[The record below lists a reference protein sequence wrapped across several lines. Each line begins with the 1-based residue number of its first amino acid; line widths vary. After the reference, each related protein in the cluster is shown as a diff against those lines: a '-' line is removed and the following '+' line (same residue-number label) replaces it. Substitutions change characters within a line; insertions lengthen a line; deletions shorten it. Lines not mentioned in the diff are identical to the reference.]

1 MDLTN
6 YIWYEKYRPKV
17 IEDVVIPENFRK
29 NFKRFIIERQI
40 PNLIFE
46 GPAGSGK
53 TTCALILCSPQGVLS
68 DPKYNRLFV
77 SGSSQ
82 STRGIGYVDKVVKAF
97 VKNPPIGSDKIRIV
111 LIDEADGMSDP
122 AYNELRS
129 IIIGEHLR
137 TARFLFTCNYPSRIP
152 DPVRS
157 RLTPYKFKQLSKDY
171 VLSYCSKILASESI
185 KFDKNVV
192 INIIKMLYPDVR
204 RIVNILQDSS
214 SDGKLNIDPKS
225 IDVHESKVIILY
237 RDIVTS
243 FQQGQKNRMNES
255 MNNLIN
261 LITNNEID
269 YSEVYQKL
277 FQEIPR
283 VPLKIVIN
291 KYCNSHNNA
300 LVPWMHFQ
308 AMVYESLTALH
319 KHMVLSKKLQGINTY
334 HK

>member
-6 YIWYEKYRPKV
+6 YLWSERYRPKT

-29 NFKRFIIERQI
+29 NFKRFISEGQI
-40 PNLIFE
+40 PNMIFE

-53 TTCALILCSPQGVLS
+53 TTCAMILCSPEGILS
-68 DPKYNRLFV
+68 DPDSNRLFV
-77 SGSSQ
+77 SGSSK
-82 STRGIGYVDKVVKAF
+82 STRGIGYVDTVIKGF
-97 VKNPPIGSDKIRIV
+97 IKNPPIGSDKIRVV
-111 LIDEADGMSDP
+111 LIDEADNMSED
-122 AYNELRS
+122 AYKELRS
-129 IIIGEHLR
+129 LATGAHLK
-137 TARFLFTCNYPSRIP
+137 TSRFLLTCNYPSRIP
-152 DPVRS
+152 YPVRS

-171 VLSYCSKILASESI
+171 VLSYCSKILTSESI
-185 KFDKNVV
+185 KFDQNVV
-192 INIIKMLYPDVR
+192 INIIKSVYPDVR
-204 RIVNILQDSS
+204 RIVNILQDNS
-214 SDGKLNIDPKS
+214 SDGKLDIDPNS
-225 IDVHESKVIILY
+225 INIYENQVITLY
-237 RDIVTS
+237 RDIITS
-243 FQQGQKNRMNES
+243 FQQSQKNRMNES

-300 LVPWMHFQ
+300 LIPWMHFQ

-334 HK
+334 QK